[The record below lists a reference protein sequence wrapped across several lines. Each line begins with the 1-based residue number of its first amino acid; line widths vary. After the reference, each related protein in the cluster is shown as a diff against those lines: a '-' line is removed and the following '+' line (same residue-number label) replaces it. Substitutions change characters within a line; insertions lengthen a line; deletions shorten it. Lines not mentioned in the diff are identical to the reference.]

1 MNNLEQD
8 VLRSVQIAIGAAIK
22 STLEGYNSP
31 LNKLV
36 TDVVNKH
43 TGEFRDIIEDSF
55 SKAILTDD
63 FKESVNHAFNH
74 KLARILVDK
83 MEGAIEKRVNELRS
97 DPTMKAKMILAIQSL
112 IDKPEPLK

>member
-8 VLRSVQIAIGAAIK
+8 VLKAIQVAVGAAIN
-22 STLEGYNSP
+22 STLTGYNSP

-43 TGEFRDIIEDSF
+43 TGELRDTIEDSF
-55 SKAILTDD
+55 SKVILTDE
-63 FKESVNHAFNH
+63 FKESVNNAFNH

-83 MEGAIEKRVNELRS
+83 LEGAIEKRANELRS
-97 DPTMKAKMILAIQSL
+97 DPTMKAKMIIAIEGL
-112 IDKPEPLK
+112 INHKI